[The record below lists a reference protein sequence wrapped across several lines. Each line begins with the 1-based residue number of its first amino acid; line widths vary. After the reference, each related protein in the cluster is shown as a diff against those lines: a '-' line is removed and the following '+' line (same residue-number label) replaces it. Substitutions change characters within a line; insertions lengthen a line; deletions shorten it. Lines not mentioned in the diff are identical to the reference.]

1 MSIAVIRSLRFSTG
15 TVGLTVILFILAH
28 AGGTLIVNRPTPAD
42 AILVLSGDYYGRMP
56 RAIELYKQG
65 FAKKIIVDED
75 ASHKFYGRTLAE
87 RRQQEL
93 AGDPTIQAVVCPIYG
108 ATTSAESNDLARC
121 LDSLSA
127 HSILIVTSDFHTRR
141 ALSIMRGRI
150 PSIQWSVA
158 SAKTDYDPSA
168 WWENCSSAETFS
180 EEWMS
185 FIYWNTVEKHI

>member
-1 MSIAVIRSLRFSTG
+1 
-15 TVGLTVILFILAH
+15 
-28 AGGTLIVNRPTPAD
+28 
-42 AILVLSGDYYGRMP
+42 MP

-65 FAKKIIVDED
+65 YGKQIIVDED

-87 RRQQEL
+87 RRQREL
-93 AGDPTIQAVVCPIYG
+93 ADDPSIKAVVCPIYG
-108 ATTSAESNDLARC
+108 ATTSAESIDVARC

-127 HSILIVTSDFHTRR
+127 RSVLIVTSDFHTRR

-150 PSIQWSVA
+150 PSVHWSVA

-168 WWENCSSAETFS
+168 WWESGSSAETLA

-185 FIYWNTVEKHI
+185 FIYWKTVEKV

>member
-1 MSIAVIRSLRFSTG
+1 
-15 TVGLTVILFILAH
+15 
-28 AGGTLIVNRPTPAD
+28 
-42 AILVLSGDYYGRMP
+42 MP

-65 FAKKIIVDED
+65 YGKQIIVDED

-87 RRQQEL
+87 RRRQEL
-93 AGDPTIQAVVCPIYG
+93 AGNPNIQAVVCPIYG
-108 ATTSAESNDLARC
+108 ATTSTESGDVARC
-121 LDSLSA
+121 LDSMGARSV
-127 HSILIVTSDFHTRR
+127 LIVTSDFHTRR

-168 WWENCSSAETFS
+168 WWESGSSAETFS

-185 FIYWNTVEKHI
+185 FIYWTTVEKHIGR

>member
-1 MSIAVIRSLRFSTG
+1 MSITVIRSLRFSTG
-15 TVGLTVILFILAH
+15 ALCLSVVLFALSH
-28 AGGTLIVNRPTPAD
+28 AGGILIINRPTPAD

-56 RAIELYKQG
+56 RAIELYKQRYG
-65 FAKKIIVDED
+65 KQIVVDED

-93 AGDPTIQAVVCPIYG
+93 AGDPSIKTVVCPIHG
-108 ATTSAESNDLARC
+108 ATTSAESGDVARC
-121 LDSLSA
+121 LDSLGARSV
-127 HSILIVTSDFHTRR
+127 LIVTSDFHTRR

-150 PSIQWSVA
+150 PSIHWSVA
-158 SAKTDYDPSA
+158 SAKTDYDPSG
-168 WWENCSSAETFS
+168 WWERSSSAEIFS